1 MAQSRFSAFLKR
13 VKLLISGQ
21 STKERRIELSHQFYA
36 EAAPAGRLGHQFGI
50 GVDTTATLTHSIN
63 VAGIDLVSG
72 LYHTFEIDSI
82 DTTSRITHQYNVN
95 ELTKEK
101 ILAHT
106 FTVPLTGSGTLTHQ
120 FTGGIAASS
129 GLNQEFNVESITVA
143 SGLHQ
148 EFNLS
153 QIDKTK
159 ILANTFG
166 VSQETT
172 SGLSHSLG
180 VQQTTSS
187 GLAHEFNTI
196 SITTSTSIAHEFNID
211 YLDKTSILSHLFGM
225 QTDDE
230 SILAHRFG
238 VDSLPQTSG
247 LNQQFNIYGILAS
260 SGLTQEVNVS
270 QIDGHSSTLTHQF
283 GIEFTV
289 SGQIFH
295 QFTLAY
301 TVSGELTQEFNIDSI
316 ATTATLAHSFEM
328 NVATSRLPH
337 EFSAIGVAQTT
348 ATLTQQFNV
357 DYVLPSNRLQHQFR
371 LNFTLPLPD
380 PIIHSGDFKFLYDDS
395 TASGTDC
402 LIHFAHSGIR
412 GYSYSDPIHNLPLT
426 SGTWYGINSAINIK
440 PSLNS
445 AGTDIGH
452 RLQSLSDLD
461 DLDNLELV
469 GTTYDVRSINSSPG
483 LQQFNLNLPPNSQ
496 VDLSRRSNMQ
506 IVLKNPSDVL
516 VSLTLRDDS
525 PNEAFTSGG
534 NNQAIVNF
542 RTGII
547 TLGFDIGDDPGDGF
561 RDVYPPW
568 TNTLRNQEDI
578 DTITALVASYNSGGT
593 LDFTTAVGPISGG
606 QRGRP
611 DANSTVHAF
620 YYSYEI
626 EADVETIIP
635 TKASG
640 LVEADYL
647 LGTFLFHND
656 TLVYSSGVFVSW
668 PEYLSDTTYL
678 RQNWTSPVITSGDNS
693 WRNIDDFPIRIG
705 PATLL
710 PGDNPFGAFFGR
722 QITRSGDLQYLI
734 DFPTIIDP
742 IDLEYGFDPFAF
754 SNYTITGQHKFPL
767 EREFMISGIYV
778 SQTNGAPGSALRRG
792 NTIARLGFTYS
803 EQSYQPE
810 ELSWRLGVNTPPDT
824 FASGVFTD
832 QWLASGM
839 YRDFTVESLHPG
851 DTIRGRIRAYSPNR
865 NTTFSGVYPQEL
877 LDMSSEDL
885 VNLWGGGAIIWPDV
899 FDAESVLDILYVV
912 SGLNRGRIPAMIT
925 LKSED
930 INQQP
935 KVLRLARQG
944 VNTLEVEVLE
954 VPVDASDG
962 DTFGT
967 LRVVTNLTVPI
978 SPTEELSPQAFTL
991 YKEEGKN
998 AIPKIIFA
1006 DEMGD

>member
-412 GYSYSDPIHNLPLT
+412 GYSYSDPTYNIPLT
-426 SGTWYGINSAINIK
+426 SGTWYG
-440 PSLNS
+440 
-445 AGTDIGH
+445 
-452 RLQSLSDLD
+452 SD
-461 DLDNLELV
+461 
-469 GTTYDVRSINSSPG
+469 
-483 LQQFNLNLPPNSQ
+483 
-496 VDLSRRSNMQ
+496 
-506 IVLKNPSDVL
+506 
-516 VSLTLRDDS
+516 
-525 PNEAFTSGG
+525 PNEVS
-534 NNQAIVNF
+534 
-542 RTGII
+542 
-547 TLGFDIGDDPGDGF
+547 P
-561 RDVYPPW
+561 DV
-568 TNTLRNQEDI
+568 
-578 DTITALVASYNSGGT
+578 
-593 LDFTTAVGPISGG
+593 
-606 QRGRP
+606 
-611 DANSTVHAF
+611 
-620 YYSYEI
+620 
-626 EADVETIIP
+626 
-635 TKASG
+635 ASG

-647 LGTFLFHND
+647 LGSFLFNNRLH
-656 TLVYSSGVFVSW
+656 TCASGFITTV
-668 PEYLSDTTYL
+668 PELESDITYL
-678 RQNWTSPVITSGDNS
+678 RQEWTSPVVTSGVGAWWGIN
-693 WRNIDDFPIRIG
+693 DFPIR
-705 PATLL
+705 TSSTHSV
-710 PGDNPFGAFFGR
+710 GDNPFGAFFGR